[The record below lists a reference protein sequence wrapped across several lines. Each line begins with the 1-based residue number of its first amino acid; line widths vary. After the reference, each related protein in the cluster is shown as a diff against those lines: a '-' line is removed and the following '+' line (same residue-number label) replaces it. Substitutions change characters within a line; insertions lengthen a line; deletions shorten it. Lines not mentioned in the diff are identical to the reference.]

1 MLSTLHT
8 VKQSKTTILDN
19 FEVGGEEEKELQII
33 FDGPKPLF
41 RQLQSNPHNPSW
53 QILAF
58 SKAEWSLL
66 YNRVSLCMCVH
77 SSFWGL
83 SSSSIFHV
91 LRIKKV
97 VSSDL

>member
-1 MLSTLHT
+1 MLNTLHT

-66 YNRVSLCMCVH
+66 YNRVSLWFNRV
-77 SSFWGL
+77 
-83 SSSSIFHV
+83 
-91 LRIKKV
+91 
-97 VSSDL
+97 